1 MAADGADTS
10 AWHLARRFFPF
21 VAAKRFL
28 AIITVVLV
36 LSSPVVAGA
45 LLWMLKALV
54 DEVLIAGRTDRLAQF
69 AALYLV
75 LIACRLAL
83 DYAVEVLE
91 ASVVEQVVR
100 DLRVHL
106 YRHLLSLSPN
116 SLARHSDGALL
127 TQLSGDA
134 ERTEQLVYTGPLAI
148 LSDAVSAA
156 FFLGFLLLLSWKLT
170 LCAFLVLPLLL
181 LASLIL
187 TPRIRRAARIARWRA
202 AGWMSLAEDR
212 LGALPVVRAF
222 GAEERE
228 AGAFGLRCTLARR
241 AELRTVVIQASLT
254 VMIEGVAALGGLVV
268 LVLGAHE
275 IKNGGLTVG
284 TLVAFLGSIGS
295 LYGPAAGLAKA
306 AGRVQRAAAAAQRV
320 ADLMDTPSLVA
331 EHPLAKELPCVRG
344 AIEFRDVAF
353 AYPTGPKVLEHI
365 SLQAA
370 PGEMLAIVGPSGSGK
385 STLLALAMRFHD
397 PSAGA
402 ILIDGVDIRGV
413 RRSSLVRCIAP
424 VLQEPHI
431 VSGTV
436 AENMRYGQPQASEQ
450 SMLAIARAVHADAFI
465 SELPRGYAAAVGPRG
480 SRLSGGQRQ
489 RVALVRALLH
499 EAPILLLDEATAA
512 VDSETEELIQDAI
525 NRYRGRRTILLIAHR
540 LSSVRQVDRIV
551 VLDRGR
557 IVETG
562 SPEALLAAESRCRQ
576 LFEAQVLQTHAAA

>member
-1 MAADGADTS
+1 MSSKGADTS
-10 AWHLARRFFPF
+10 AWHLARRFLPF
-21 VAAKRFL
+21 VAGKRFVAL
-28 AIITVVLV
+28 ITVALV

-54 DEVLIAGRTDRLAQF
+54 DEVLIDGRTDRLAGF
-69 AALYLV
+69 ATLYLL
-75 LIACRLAL
+75 LIASKLAL
-83 DYAVEVLE
+83 DYAIEVLE

-100 DLRVHL
+100 DIRVHL
-106 YRHLLSLSPN
+106 YRRLLSLSPG
-116 SLARHSDGALL
+116 SLARHGDGALL
-127 TQLSGDA
+127 SQLSGDV

-148 LSDAVSAA
+148 FSDVVSAA
-156 FFLGFLLLLSWKLT
+156 FFLGFLLVLSWKLT
-170 LCAFLVLPLLL
+170 LCAFLVLPFLV
-181 LASLIL
+181 LASLAV

-202 AGWMSLAEDR
+202 AGWMALAEDR
-212 LGALPVVRAF
+212 LGALPIVHAF

-228 AGAFGLRCTLARR
+228 AEAFGLRCTLARR
-241 AELRTVVIQASLT
+241 AELRTVAIQASLT
-254 VMIEGVAALGGLVV
+254 VMIEAVAALGGLVV

-275 IKNGGLTVG
+275 IKSGGLTVG

-320 ADLMDTPSLVA
+320 ADLMDTPTLVA
-331 EHPLAKELPCVRG
+331 EPPLAKELLRVRG

-353 AYPTGPKVLEHI
+353 AYPAGPKVLENI
-365 SLQAA
+365 ALQAA

-385 STLLALAMRFHD
+385 STLLTLALRFYD

-402 ILIDGVDIRGV
+402 VLIDGVDIRDV
-413 RRSSLVRCIAP
+413 RRASLVGCVAP
-424 VLQEPHI
+424 VFQEPHI
-431 VSGTV
+431 VSGTL
-436 AENMRYGQPQASEQ
+436 ADNMRYGQPHASEE
-450 SMLAIARAVHADAFI
+450 SMLAIARAVRADAFI
-465 SELPRGYAAAVGPRG
+465 GGLPRGYAAAVGPRG

-512 VDSETEELIQDAI
+512 VDSETEELIQEAI
-525 NRYRGRRTILLIAHR
+525 NRYRGRRTILLVAHR
-540 LSSVRQVDRIV
+540 LSSVRHADRIV

-562 SPEALLAAESRCRQ
+562 SPEVLLAAESRCRQ